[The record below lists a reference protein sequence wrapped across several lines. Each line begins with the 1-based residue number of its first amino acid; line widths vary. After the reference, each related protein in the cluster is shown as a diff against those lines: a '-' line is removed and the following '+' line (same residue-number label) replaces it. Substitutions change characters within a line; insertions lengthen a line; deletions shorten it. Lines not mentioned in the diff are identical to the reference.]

1 MTQPLQRFRILL
13 VDPDDLLAAD
23 AGALSHPEIEFLPT
37 TLPAASAQPAGDC
50 DAIVLPID
58 SPATLELLAALCGRE
73 DAPPVIAI
81 AGSGWAG
88 RPLEFILTLAELR
101 GAAVGLPRPID
112 ALELALAAVEI
123 VGRAKPQSARPRLV
137 SELERRLA
145 V

>member
-1 MTQPLQRFRILL
+1 L

-37 TLPAASAQPAGDC
+37 TLAGAAAHPAEEC

-58 SPATLELLAALCGRE
+58 SPAMLELLAALCARE
-73 DAPPVIAI
+73 GAPPVIAI
-81 AGSGWAG
+81 AGRGWPG

-101 GAAVGLPRPID
+101 GAAMGLPRPID
-112 ALELALAAVEI
+112 ALELALAAVEV
-123 VGRAKPQSARPRLV
+123 VGRTRPHNARPRLI

-145 V
+145 Y